1 VSTRAASRIAV
12 VAALML
18 AARAGWAQPA
28 PPRVVALVP
37 LSVLGT
43 EDTSVSTKKLTSQL
57 EAALAALPNTRV
69 VTSAQVADAIKRA
82 KKPQLKVCDR
92 DPACLGEVGK
102 LVGATIV
109 VDGEVAGLGESKIVY
124 LAATDATTAKELRS
138 TTLSVGAKADS
149 GGGPTGA
156 AVRLLEPD
164 RYRGVLR
171 FVIDAKG
178 ATIYVNGSKAVLGA
192 KNEIALPVGTQAVRV
207 THPEY
212 RDFVRFIDVP
222 YSQTTDVTVGMTAY
236 PIIQHDLQGKPI
248 NSDTVQYIDPPWY
261 RRPLFVAGGAVVLTV
276 ATAVIV
282 AAIANDSLDN
292 CRKVGGGSCD

>member
-1 VSTRAASRIAV
+1 MRSASALAFSALV
-12 VAALML
+12 LVAQTSL
-18 AARAGWAQPA
+18 AQPA

-37 LSVLGT
+37 LSTLGT
-43 EDTSVSTKKLTSQL
+43 EDTSISAKKLTAQL
-57 EAALAALPNTRV
+57 EAALAALPGTKV
-69 VTSAQVADAIKRA
+69 VTSAQVADAIKRS
-82 KKPQLKVCDR
+82 KKSQLKVCDR
-92 DPACLGEVGK
+92 DQACLAELGK

-109 VDGEVAGLGESKIVY
+109 VDGEVAGLGDSKIVY
-124 LAATDATTAKELRS
+124 LAATDVGTGKELRS
-138 TTLSVGAKADS
+138 TTLSVGAKEDS

-164 RYRGVLR
+164 RYRGLLR

-178 ATIYVNGSKAVLGA
+178 ATVYVNGTKAVLGA
-192 KNEIALPVGTQAVRV
+192 RNEVALPVGTQAVRV

-222 YSQTTDVTVGMTAY
+222 YNRTTDVTVGMTAY

-261 RRPLFVAGGAVVLTV
+261 RSKWFVIGGGVVVTV
-276 ATAVIV
+276 AAAVIV
-282 AAIANDSLDN
+282 GAIVSDPLDN
-292 CRKVGGGSCD
+292 CRKVGGGACD